1 MSILDWIL
9 NLILVGLGLVGLFF
23 GGDWLVKGAARLAT
37 ALGVSSLVVGLT
49 VVAVGTS
56 MPELLVSISAA
67 LQAENEIVLGN
78 ILGSNIANIGL
89 ILGVAALVAPIA
101 VHWKLLIREIPIMIA
116 ASVLALLLALDGSL
130 SLIDGALLMVG
141 FGVFSLIL
149 LRTGVAEEGEIAPE
163 LSEFEAEQGITAK
176 TSISVELGRVAVG
189 LILLI
194 AGAQFLVQG
203 ATGIARAAGVSELL
217 IGLTLV
223 AVGTSL
229 PELATSVMAA
239 IRKESDIAIGNVI
252 GSNIANLFII
262 LGLTAVIRP
271 VPVAEAILRTEYLV
285 MIGFAVVI
293 LPLALRRTIGRTAGA
308 LLLIAYTV
316 FVVSSFLINGA
327 PVAVAAP

>member
-67 LQAENEIVLGN
+67 LQGVNEIVLGN

-89 ILGVAALVAPIA
+89 ILGVAALIAPIA

-149 LRTGVAEEGEIAPE
+149 LRTGIVEEGEIAPE
-163 LSEFEAEQGITAK
+163 LSEFEAEQGITAR
-176 TSISVELGRVAVG
+176 TSIPVELGRVAVG

-252 GSNIANLFII
+252 G
-262 LGLTAVIRP
+262 
-271 VPVAEAILRTEYLV
+271 
-285 MIGFAVVI
+285 
-293 LPLALRRTIGRTAGA
+293 
-308 LLLIAYTV
+308 
-316 FVVSSFLINGA
+316 
-327 PVAVAAP
+327 

>member
-1 MSILDWIL
+1 MIITD
-9 NLILVGLGLVGLFF
+9 LILVAVGLVGLFF

-56 MPELLVSISAA
+56 LPELLVSISAA
-67 LQAENEIVLGN
+67 LQGTNGIVLGN
-78 ILGSNIANIGL
+78 VLGSNIANIGL
-89 ILGVAALVAPIA
+89 ILGVTALILPIG

-130 SLIDGALLMVG
+130 SLVDGVVLMIG

-149 LRTGVAEEGEIAPE
+149 LRTGVSEEAEIAPE

-176 TSISVELGRVAVG
+176 TTIPVEVGRVVVG
-189 LILLI
+189 LVLLI
-194 AGAQFLVQG
+194 VGAQFLIQG
-203 ATGIARAAGVSELL
+203 AVGIARAAGISELL

-229 PELATSVMAA
+229 PELATSVIAA

-271 VPVAEAILRTEYLV
+271 VPVAETILRTEYLV
-285 MIGFAVVI
+285 MIGFAVAVF
-293 LPLALRRTIGRTAGA
+293 PLALSRTIGRKEGA

-316 FVVSSFLINGA
+316 FVVASFLTNGA